1 MRRLTE
7 LRIGEAGVITGMD
20 VYNGCNRRLLAMG
33 FTPGTQIQLC
43 RRAPAGDPLLV
54 RLRGLIAQLR
64 SADFLK
70 FDMGQVYML
79 IAIAILP
86 VIVVYLLLSKFIV
99 AGVALGGVKG

>member
-54 RLRGLIAQLR
+54 RLRGYQLMLCR
-64 SADFLK
+64 DDAAHILLK
-70 FDMGQVYML
+70 
-79 IAIAILP
+79 
-86 VIVVYLLLSKFIV
+86 
-99 AGVALGGVKG
+99 